1 MCTPT
6 DAMKSAR
13 AVLVPISGLGG
24 AAAPARSTADVH
36 DRAQGWPGPG
46 SLAGAPGS
54 ARGYALSE
62 LVVVVAV
69 IGIMASAAVP
79 WLLSALPGATVTWG
93 AREIQGSLMRAKM
106 LAASTRQA
114 ICVQV
119 VSGGYQFVQGGC
131 AGTVWTGPGTDSTGT
146 FRPSP
151 SSFTVTNSGTSPI
164 FTPFGNASQTGV
176 LTVTA
181 KGGGRRT
188 VTVTASGQVTIP

>member
-13 AVLVPISGLGG
+13 TVLVPISGLGG

-106 LAASTRQA
+106 LAATKP
-114 ICVQV
+114 
-119 VSGGYQFVQGGC
+119 
-131 AGTVWTGPGTDSTGT
+131 T
-146 FRPSP
+146 
-151 SSFTVTNSGTSPI
+151 
-164 FTPFGNASQTGV
+164 
-176 LTVTA
+176 
-181 KGGGRRT
+181 K
-188 VTVTASGQVTIP
+188 

>member
-1 MCTPT
+1 M
-6 DAMKSAR
+6 DNVG
-13 AVLVPISGLGG
+13 AVAVEILGLSRT
-24 AAAPARSTADVH
+24 AEPARST
-36 DRAQGWPGPG
+36 
-46 SLAGAPGS
+46 LAGTARS
-54 ARGYALSE
+54 CRGYSLSE
-62 LVVVVAV
+62 LVVVIAI
-69 IGIMASAAVP
+69 IGIMGAAAVP

-106 LAASTRQA
+106 LAMSTRQT

-151 SSFTVTNSGTSPI
+151 NSFTVTNGGASPI

-181 KGGGRRT
+181 QGGGSRT
-188 VTVTASGQVTIP
+188 VTVTASGRVTIP

>member
-1 MCTPT
+1 MHCH
-6 DAMKSAR
+6 DAMKSAG
-13 AVLVPISGLGG
+13 AVAVPISRLSRT
-24 AAAPARSTADVH
+24 AELPPSTFAGTH
-36 DRAQGWPGPG
+36 G
-46 SLAGAPGS
+46 SC
-54 ARGYALSE
+54 RGYALSE
-62 LVVVVAV
+62 LVVVVAI

-106 LAASTRQA
+106 IAMSTRQTM
-114 ICVQV
+114 CVKV

-151 SSFTVTNSGTSPI
+151 NSFTVTNSGTNPI
-164 FTPFGNASQTGV
+164 FTPFGNASQPGA

-181 KGGGRRT
+181 KGGGSRT
-188 VTVTASGQVTIP
+188 VSVTASGQVTIP

>member
-1 MCTPT
+1 
-6 DAMKSAR
+6 MKSVE
-13 AVLVPISGLGG
+13 AVAVQISGL
-24 AAAPARSTADVH
+24 ARTAEPARST
-36 DRAQGWPGPG
+36 
-46 SLAGAPGS
+46 LAGTAGS
-54 ARGYALSE
+54 CRGYALSE
-62 LVVVVAV
+62 LVVVVAI

-106 LAASTRQA
+106 LAMSTRQT
-114 ICVQV
+114 ICVKV
-119 VSGGYQFVQGGC
+119 VAGGYQFVQGGC

-151 SSFTVTNSGTSPI
+151 SSFTVSNSGTSPI

-181 KGGGRRT
+181 KGGGSRT